1 MAPNDADSEEL
12 LTRACRGDSAAQ
24 QELLGRHGKR
34 LRKMVAARLDRRLA
48 ARIDPSDV
56 VQEALLDASR
66 LLPKYLRERPLPFYP
81 WLRRLAWK
89 RLVKLQQRHLGA
101 QKRSV
106 TREEQQMPL
115 LPEESA
121 LELAERLVAP
131 GTSPSNHALRE
142 ELRGRVQAALTRL
155 PEHYREVLV
164 LRFLE
169 ELSTSEMAAVLEI
182 TEAAVKTRQTRAL
195 DRLSRSLSACSY
207 RRCRRSARRLA
218 GSNVRTI

>member
-1 MAPNDADSEEL
+1 MAPEDADAEEL
-12 LTRACRGDSAAQ
+12 LARASHGDAAAQ
-24 QELLGRHGKR
+24 QELLGQHGER

-66 LLPKYLRERPLPFYP
+66 LLPAYLRERPLPFYP
-81 WLRRLAWK
+81 WLRRLTWK
-89 RLVKLQQRHLGA
+89 RLVKFQQRHLA

-121 LELAERLVAP
+121 LELAGRLVAP

-142 ELRGRVQAALTRL
+142 ELRDRVQAALTQL
-155 PEHYREVLV
+155 PEPYREVLV

-169 ELSTSEMAAVLEI
+169 ELSTSEMAAVLG
-182 TEAAVKTRQTRAL
+182 TSEAAVKTRQTRAL
-195 DRLSRSLSACSY
+195 ERLG
-207 RRCRRSARRLA
+207 RLL
-218 GSNVRTI
+218 GRDPRENEP

>member
-1 MAPNDADSEEL
+1 MAPTDAESEEL
-12 LTRACRGDSAAQ
+12 LARAGRGDSAAQ
-24 QELLGRHGKR
+24 EQLLERHGER

-66 LLPKYLRERPLPFYP
+66 LLPAYLRERPLPFYP

-106 TREEQQMPL
+106 TREVQQMPL

-121 LELAERLVAP
+121 LELAARLVAP
-131 GTSPSNHALRE
+131 GTSPSNHLVRE
-142 ELRGRVQAALTRL
+142 ELRSRVQAVLTRL
-155 PEHYREVLV
+155 PEHHREVLV

-169 ELSTSEMAAVLEI
+169 DLSTSEMAAVLHI

-195 DRLSRSLSACSY
+195 DRLG
-207 RRCRRSARRLA
+207 RLL
-218 GSNVRTI
+218 GRDPRENEP

>member
-1 MAPNDADSEEL
+1 MVPNDRDLDDLLARADQ
-12 LTRACRGDSAAQ
+12 GDPAAQ
-24 QELLGRHGKR
+24 QELLERHGER
-34 LRKMVAARLDRRLA
+34 LRKMIAARLDRRLA

-66 LLPKYLRERPLPFYP
+66 LLPAYLRERPLPFYP

-106 TREEQQMPL
+106 TREEQQIPL

-121 LELAERLVAP
+121 VALAGRLVAR
-131 GTSPSNHALRE
+131 GSSPSNHMLRE
-142 ELRGRVQAALTRL
+142 ELRGRVQEALARL

-169 ELSTSEMAAVLEI
+169 ELSTSEMAAVMGI

-195 DRLSRSLSACSY
+195 DRLG
-207 RRCRRSARRLA
+207 RLL
-218 GSNVRTI
+218 GRDPREEES

>member
-1 MAPNDADSEEL
+1 MAPNEADSEEL
-12 LTRACRGDSAAQ
+12 LARAGRGDSAAQ
-24 QELLGRHGKR
+24 QELLERHGER

-56 VQEALLDASR
+56 VQEALIEASR
-66 LLPKYLRERPLPFYP
+66 MLPAYLRERPLPFYP

-89 RLVKLQQRHLGA
+89 RLVKLERRHLGA

-106 TREEQQMPL
+106 TREEQRIPM

-121 LELAERLVAP
+121 LELAGRLVAP
-131 GTSPSNHALRE
+131 GTSPSNQVMRE
-142 ELRGRVQAALTRL
+142 ELRSRVQAALMHL
-155 PEHYREVLV
+155 PEPYREVLV

-169 ELSTSEMAAVLEI
+169 QLTTSEMAAVLGI

-195 DRLSRSLSACSY
+195 DRLG
-207 RRCRRSARRLA
+207 RLL
-218 GSNVRTI
+218 GRDPRENEP

>member
-1 MAPNDADSEEL
+1 MAPNDADSEDL
-12 LTRACRGDSAAQ
+12 LARAGRGDSAAQ
-24 QELLGRHGKR
+24 EELLGRHGER

-66 LLPKYLRERPLPFYP
+66 LLPAYLRERPLFYP

-106 TREEQQMPL
+106 IREEQQPPS

-121 LELAERLVAP
+121 LELAGRLVAP
-131 GTSPSNHALRE
+131 GTSPSNQVLRE

-169 ELSTSEMAAVLEI
+169 ELSTNEMAAVLGI

-195 DRLSRSLSACSY
+195 DRLGRILG
-207 RRCRRSARRLA
+207 RDPRE
-218 GSNVRTI
+218 NEP